1 MDRYHVIAKCMDIW
15 MNLREK
21 DNSINEYFKL
31 RKLQKVG
38 IYGYGILGRH
48 LIWEIEQSGG
58 LVNVEWILDKRADS
72 ITTAQ
77 YPVYQPD
84 RILTITNPELIVVCA
99 INDFEEIE
107 ADICERTRVPI
118 ISLDTII
125 KECNRKAQEE
135 HNL

>member
-21 DNSINEYFKL
+21 NHSINKYFLL
-31 RKLQKVG
+31 RKIQKIG

-58 LVNVEWILDKRADS
+58 IVKVEWILDKRADS
-72 ITTAQ
+72 ITTSH

-84 RILTITNPELIVVCA
+84 RIADINKPELIVVCA

-107 ADICERTRVPI
+107 AFISERIRVPI
-118 ISLDTII
+118 IALDTIV

-135 HNL
+135 YNV